1 MGDDD
6 ATDQQKPEEP
16 AAGDPFPEPP
26 PPLLYQFSEAQ
37 LLKWIAVPEDA
48 IIPAPIRKRDVDNLM
63 LGLFRLA
70 DAQNTLD
77 TTLVHWSNNRP
88 EEANQSLA
96 RFRYQNAEGQNRLRQ
111 FLAAIIASFPDP
123 A

>member
-1 MGDDD
+1 M
-6 ATDQQKPEEP
+6 AEEDQTNQHKPEEP
-16 AAGDPFPEPP
+16 TAGGPTHWSRRRSFNS
-26 PPLLYQFSEAQ
+26 FRKRS
-37 LLKWIAVPEDA
+37 LKWIAVPEDA

-70 DAQNTLD
+70 DAQSTLD

-88 EEANQSLA
+88 QEANQSLA

>member
-1 MGDDD
+1 MADEDH
-6 ATDQQKPEEP
+6 TNQQKPEEP
-16 AAGDPFPEPP
+16 AAGGPALEP

-70 DAQNTLD
+70 DAQNALD
-77 TTLVHWSNNRP
+77 TTLVLWSNGKP
-88 EEANQSLA
+88 EEANQNLA
-96 RFRYQNAEGQNRLRQ
+96 RFRHLNGDGQNRLRQ
-111 FLAAIIASFPDP
+111 FLASIIASFPDP